1 MKKKKGGSTLPR
13 KKKGFRSAFKSYWQL
28 YVLVLP
34 AVLYFFVFNYSY
46 VFDIICKYYLVISF
60 CLYLSYTLTAF
71 LSMNRNGQN
80 MDKMIQYQ

>member
-1 MKKKKGGSTLPR
+1 M
-13 KKKGFRSAFKSYWQL
+13 
-28 YVLVLP
+28 
-34 AVLYFFVFNYSY
+34 YFFVFNYSY
-46 VFDIICKYYLVISF
+46 AFDIICKYYLVISF

>member
-1 MKKKKGGSTLPR
+1 M
-13 KKKGFRSAFKSYWQL
+13 
-28 YVLVLP
+28 
-34 AVLYFFVFNYSY
+34 YFFVFDYSY

-80 MDKMIQYQ
+80 MDKMIQYQQIFLYYNPTNKGELHHVYKYRIPESFLS